1 HKDNKPRRQQR
12 LQTSDE
18 KNKAKKRFKNGSK
31 SSPFEFNKRRAYG
44 FDETGKNKKNL
55 KIKTHK
61 LNPNTTAY
69 AQVNITE
76 SSKQKIIFCPWN
88 GNGHKRL
95 RFLYYSSLINKDSS
109 LMLRGQCVG
118 TYGRDDVGSV
128 SCGWLHDGSVIIGAM
143 ADRRIYLWSL
153 YGTEIE
159 HELEQKQREQNNN
172 KIQQF

>member
-1 HKDNKPRRQQR
+1 MIRHKDNKPRRQQR

-44 FDETGKNKKNL
+44 FDETG
-55 KIKTHK
+55 
-61 LNPNTTAY
+61 
-69 AQVNITE
+69 
-76 SSKQKIIFCPWN
+76 PWN

-109 LMLRGQCVG
+109 LMLRETTGGLPDLFLLLTHGLGVSSGQCVG